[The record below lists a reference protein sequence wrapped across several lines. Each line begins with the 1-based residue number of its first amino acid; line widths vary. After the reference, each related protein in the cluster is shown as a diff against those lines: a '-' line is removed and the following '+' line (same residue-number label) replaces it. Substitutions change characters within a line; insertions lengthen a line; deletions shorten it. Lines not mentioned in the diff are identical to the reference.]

1 MQVRQA
7 TYCSWLS
14 VVFVVIWFLVIVV
27 GPLVVCVC
35 SGAPA
40 IVIFLYFNIV
50 SVSMAVPVAL
60 GPGSPPGE

>member
-1 MQVRQA
+1 MQVIQA

-35 SGAPA
+35 SGAP
-40 IVIFLYFNIV
+40 
-50 SVSMAVPVAL
+50 VAL